1 MQRPR
6 GFSLLEILVALGIG
20 VVLIA
25 AFLVVLQRCRA
36 LFAASESLAQAQD
49 AARHAMAVLV
59 DDVRHAGFYGLVPA
73 SRVEL
78 VSGGTVMA
86 DFEAM
91 RQPDGTR
98 EVAAVSGLPAG
109 AHACGSNF
117 AVDLSLPVEGSD
129 QAYRLGRDARDC
141 APTATAKGARASTDT
156 LTVRHAALR
165 MTTARAGRLQ
175 VYSRALASLQPVL
188 LFADGNPPGPRDGSE
203 EIRDLEVRS
212 YYVANSSVGRP
223 GWPAL
228 RVKALTE
235 SGGAAQFRDEEVMP
249 GVEDLQV
256 EVGVATEVEDIPG
269 IEWLTPDSPR
279 ARGEPL
285 VAVRL
290 WLRVRAD
297 HTESGYRD
305 DRALAYSNTTFVPN
319 HLEARQRRILVTR
332 TVALRNRGP

>member
-1 MQRPR
+1 MRHPR

-25 AFLVVLQRCRA
+25 AFLVVLQRCRV
-36 LFAASESLAQAQD
+36 LFTAGESVAQAQD

-59 DDVRHAGFYGLVPA
+59 DDVQHAGFFGMAPA
-73 SRVEL
+73 GGVEL
-78 VSGGTVMA
+78 VSGGAVMA
-86 DFEAM
+86 DRETM
-91 RQPDGTR
+91 RQPDDTR
-98 EVAAVSGLPAG
+98 EVAAVPGVPAG

-117 AVDLSLPVEGSD
+117 AVDLSLPVEASD
-129 QAYRLGRDARDC
+129 QGYRLGRDARNC
-141 APTATAKGARASTDT
+141 APTASANGARASADT
-156 LTVRHAALR
+156 LTVRHASRDLA
-165 MTTARAGRLQ
+165 TAKPGRLQ
-175 VYSRALASLQPVL
+175 VYSRALASRQPLQ
-188 LFADGNPPGPRDGSE
+188 LFADGRPPGPRDGAE

-256 EVGVATEVEDIPG
+256 ELGVETDIDGIPG

-279 ARGEPL
+279 ARREPL

-305 DRALAYSNTTFVPN
+305 DRALAYSNTTFVPGGI
-319 HLEARQRRILVTR
+319 ESRQRRILVTR
-332 TVALRNRGP
+332 TVALRNRVP